1 MTDQAKSFWDHLDEL
16 RTCLI
21 RIIIVVLMGA
31 IVAFAMKT
39 EVFSI
44 VLAPTKSEFITY
56 RWFSQ
61 FGDIADFNLNLINTQ
76 LTSQFSVHMQVSIII
91 GIICVSPYILY
102 SIFAFVSPALYENER
117 KYARLLVVA
126 GYIMFMIGV
135 ALCYFLIFPLTIRF
149 LGNYQ
154 VSDDVANII
163 TLSSYIDTL
172 TMLTLML
179 GIVFELP
186 ILCML
191 LGKMGILTA
200 DFMKEYRRHAI
211 VIILIVA
218 AIITPTTDVMT
229 LMLVT
234 LPIYLLYEISILAV
248 KMINK

>member
-1 MTDQAKSFWDHLDEL
+1 
-16 RTCLI
+16 
-21 RIIIVVLMGA
+21 MGA

-44 VLAPTKSEFITY
+44 VLAPTKSDFITY
-56 RWFSQ
+56 RWFSL

-172 TMLTLML
+172 TMLTMML

>member
-21 RIIIVVLMGA
+21 RIIIVVLVGA

-44 VLAPTKSEFITY
+44 VLAPTKSDFITY

-149 LGNYQ
+149 LGDYQ

>member
-1 MTDQAKSFWDHLDEL
+1 
-16 RTCLI
+16 
-21 RIIIVVLMGA
+21 MGA

-44 VLAPTKSEFITY
+44 VLAPTKSDFITY

-61 FGDIADFNLNLINTQ
+61 FGEIADFNLNLINTQ

-234 LPIYLLYEISILAV
+234 LAIYLLYEISILAV

>member
-1 MTDQAKSFWDHLDEL
+1 
-16 RTCLI
+16 
-21 RIIIVVLMGA
+21 MGA

-44 VLAPTKSEFITY
+44 VLAPTKSDFITY
-56 RWFSQ
+56 RWFSL

-218 AIITPTTDVMT
+218 AIITPTTDVIT

>member
-21 RIIIVVLMGA
+21 RIIIVVLVGA

-44 VLAPTKSEFITY
+44 VLAPTKSDFITY

-200 DFMKEYRRHAI
+200 EFMKKYRRHAI

-234 LPIYLLYEISILAV
+234 LPIYLLYEISIFAV

>member
-1 MTDQAKSFWDHLDEL
+1 MTNQTKSFWDHLDEL

-21 RIIIVVLMGA
+21 RIIIVVLVGA

-211 VIILIVA
+211 VAILIVA
-218 AIITPTTDVMT
+218 AIITPTTDIMT
-229 LMLVT
+229 LMLVS
-234 LPIYLLYEISILAV
+234 LPIYLLYEASIIAV
-248 KMINK
+248 KGINL

>member
-1 MTDQAKSFWDHLDEL
+1 
-16 RTCLI
+16 
-21 RIIIVVLMGA
+21 MGA

-61 FGDIADFNLNLINTQ
+61 FGEIADFNLNLINTQ
-76 LTSQFSVHMQVSIII
+76 LTSQFSIHMQVSIII

-234 LPIYLLYEISILAV
+234 LPIYLLYEVSIFAV

>member
-1 MTDQAKSFWDHLDEL
+1 
-16 RTCLI
+16 
-21 RIIIVVLMGA
+21 
-31 IVAFAMKT
+31 
-39 EVFSI
+39 
-44 VLAPTKSEFITY
+44 
-56 RWFSQ
+56 
-61 FGDIADFNLNLINTQ
+61 
-76 LTSQFSVHMQVSIII
+76 MQVSIII

-149 LGNYQ
+149 LGDYQ

-163 TLSSYIDTL
+163 TLSSYIDKL

>member
-21 RIIIVVLMGA
+21 RIIIVVLAGA

-39 EVFSI
+39 EVFSV
-44 VLAPTKSEFITY
+44 VLAPTKSDFITY

-61 FGDIADFNLNLINTQ
+61 FGEIADFNLNLINTQ

-102 SIFAFVSPALYENER
+102 SIFSFVSPALYENER

-149 LGNYQ
+149 LGDYQ

>member
-1 MTDQAKSFWDHLDEL
+1 
-16 RTCLI
+16 
-21 RIIIVVLMGA
+21 MGA

-61 FGDIADFNLNLINTQ
+61 FGEIANFNLNLINTQ
-76 LTSQFSVHMQVSIII
+76 LTSQFSIHMQVSIII

-234 LPIYLLYEISILAV
+234 LPIYLLYEVSIFAV

>member
-1 MTDQAKSFWDHLDEL
+1 
-16 RTCLI
+16 
-21 RIIIVVLMGA
+21 MGA

-44 VLAPTKSEFITY
+44 VLAPTKSDFITY

-76 LTSQFSVHMQVSIII
+76 LTSQFSIHMQVSIMI
-91 GIICVSPYILY
+91 GIICVCPYILY

-117 KYARLLVVA
+117 KYARLLIVA

-154 VSDDVANII
+154 VSEEVSNII

-200 DFMKEYRRHAI
+200 EFMKKYCRHAI

-234 LPIYLLYEISILAV
+234 LPIYLLYEVSIFAV

>member
-1 MTDQAKSFWDHLDEL
+1 
-16 RTCLI
+16 
-21 RIIIVVLMGA
+21 MGA

-61 FGDIADFNLNLINTQ
+61 FGEIADFNLNLINTQ

-234 LPIYLLYEISILAV
+234 LPIYLLYEVSIFAV

>member
-21 RIIIVVLMGA
+21 RIIIVVLVGA

-61 FGDIADFNLNLINTQ
+61 FGEIANFNLNLINTQ
-76 LTSQFSVHMQVSIII
+76 LISQFSIHMQVSIII

-117 KYARLLVVA
+117 KYARVLIVA

>member
-1 MTDQAKSFWDHLDEL
+1 
-16 RTCLI
+16 
-21 RIIIVVLMGA
+21 MGA

-44 VLAPTKSEFITY
+44 VLAPTKSDFITY
-56 RWFSQ
+56 RWFSL